1 MLSPRFCNFCGQKLI
16 YENQEHTSFD
26 KAGSDPAD
34 SCDNDIDHIDV
45 AASYSA
51 IPPDAAY
58 YDTSLRLS
66 FKKIKS
72 LPKKMLATCLAIII
86 LLFVIIG
93 AALMDPFN
101 AGASIPIT
109 YVKDGQIFFANINK
123 LQPIEATRNLNG
135 DNINISNK
143 LFNLITTV
151 AYSSDGKKMF
161 YPDNFN
167 NDTYFFT
174 LYYRDLTKNNTKEG
188 VAIKLDADI
197 SGYQL
202 SLTGNL
208 VVYIKDSNL
217 YLHNLK
223 ERTLVA
229 KNVKS
234 FYFSNDGKTLIYKLN
249 NGYLYYL
256 SVKGKKDPVLI
267 DTEVTGLAGVKNNDK
282 IIYYSKGSQLFKKI
296 IGKDSVK
303 LTSNAET
310 VHSITDSGEIYY
322 TKKTSSS
329 LNASD
334 YVIDDMMEKDS
345 EITEPNTE
353 SFKKTQITGTYTY
366 EVVDWEAYYN
376 EYNRYSEKLLR
387 DMLRDQLEDGIIN
400 IGSQTL
406 YYYDGKKEVVINER
420 VHQIEA
426 SAGSSLVFSS
436 AAASDLSKVKL
447 SEVSSAADVE
457 SILTSASVSLSY
469 SLVVKESVFDINQ
482 KNARS
487 FVFSDSSESLY
498 FIDQYDSEA
507 SVGKLMKISIGKAVK
522 SLIEIDSD
530 VSFIFL
536 YKNNR
541 LLYFKNYDPETGNCD
556 LYESGALLAEN
567 VAISTISAISNSN
580 SLIFLSNVNPSTQLG
595 SLYLLKGK
603 KLTKISDYVAQAVAY
618 SEKDIA
624 YLYDYDIN
632 KSKGELMIYKGFKAM
647 LIDSDISAIVPLPS

>member
-1 MLSPRFCNFCGQKLI
+1 
-16 YENQEHTSFD
+16 
-26 KAGSDPAD
+26 
-34 SCDNDIDHIDV
+34 
-45 AASYSA
+45 
-51 IPPDAAY
+51 
-58 YDTSLRLS
+58 
-66 FKKIKS
+66 
-72 LPKKMLATCLAIII
+72 
-86 LLFVIIG
+86 
-93 AALMDPFN
+93 MDPFN

-167 NDTYFFT
+167 NDTYLFT

-188 VAIKLDADI
+188 IAIKLDADI
-197 SGYQL
+197 SGYQI
-202 SLTGNL
+202 SLTGNF

-217 YLHNLK
+217 YLHNLM
-223 ERTLVA
+223 ERTLIA

-234 FYFSNDGKTLIYKLN
+234 FYFSNNGKTLIYKLN

-256 SVKGKKDPVLI
+256 RVKGKKDPVLI
-267 DTEVTGLAGVKNNDK
+267 DTEVTSLAGVKNNDST
-282 IIYYSKGSQLFKKI
+282 IYYLKGSQLFKKV

-310 VHSITDSGEIYY
+310 IHSITDNGEIYY

-329 LNASD
+329 LKATD
-334 YVIDDMMEKDS
+334 YVIDDMMENDS
-345 EITEPNTE
+345 AMTEPNAE
-353 SFKKTQITGTYTY
+353 SFKKAQITGTYTY
-366 EVVDWEAYYN
+366 EVIDWEAYYN
-376 EYNRYSEKLLR
+376 EYNLYSEKLLR
-387 DMLRDQLEDGIIN
+387 DMLRDQLKDGIIN

-406 YYYDGKKEVVINER
+406 YYYDGNKEIVISEN
-420 VHQIEA
+420 VHQVEA

-436 AAASDLSKVKL
+436 AVASDFNKVKL
-447 SEVSSAADVE
+447 SELSSASDVE
-457 SILTSASVSLSY
+457 SSLTSASVSLSY
-469 SLVVKESVFDINQ
+469 SLVIKNNTFDIEQ

-487 FVFSDSSESLY
+487 FIFSDNGESLY
-498 FIDQYDSEA
+498 FIDQYDSEE
-507 SVGKLMKISIGKAVK
+507 SIGKLMKISIDKAVK
-522 SLIEIDSD
+522 SLSEIDSN
-530 VSFIFL
+530 VSNNIYL
-536 YKNNR
+536 HKNNR
-541 LLYFKNYDPETGNCD
+541 LLYFKNYDPATNSSD
-556 LYESGALLAEN
+556 LYENGALLAEN

-580 SLIFLSNVNPSTQLG
+580 SLIFLSNINPATRLG

-618 SEKDIA
+618 SEKDIV

-632 KSKGELMIYKGFKAM
+632 KAKGELMIYKGVKAM
-647 LIDSDISAIVPLPS
+647 LIDSDISAIVPLPN